1 MMNCT
6 RVQSVEYYEAQ
17 ADIAATEIE
26 AGVNRSGRDQV
37 AYYTDNGQ
45 GESIGTWWT
54 RSGRTAL
61 APGLSPFRS
70 CRDGHEVDGRVLR
83 DLASGCDPGTR
94 QSLVK
99 NSANGKRT
107 AGFDVQ
113 ISAPKS
119 VSLLAAFG
127 DEAMREKVFG
137 AHDRAFRRAMDFIF
151 EDGLIDARQGKAG
164 QGPRNPPA
172 EVAAAVYRHFTS
184 RAKDPQ
190 LHSHGVLVNL
200 AVRADGTT
208 GGIDNS
214 TIMKYRGAVAA
225 LYRSELASELR
236 RELGI
241 EVERKER
248 NFEIAGVPEQV
259 VELFSKRR
267 AQIEKIA
274 RDMGFNTEANRS
286 AAQLAAYQSRDTKDR
301 ETPLSELEGKW
312 VRELLNAGWNPA
324 ALFQSVR
331 VQSDHVRLQ
340 REAEGEKEA
349 RLRGLA
355 IAAIDAMSEHDAVFT
370 RADVLREVIE
380 AVQCE
385 QSANEA
391 LEVVSELERSGA
403 IIKLGLDDSRQ
414 PVFSTA
420 ALIEAERT
428 MLSQAIESQNSR
440 DFVDAETLE
449 RALAARTTMADEQRK
464 AVRHALNRDGIS
476 IVEGSAGAGKSFA
489 MATVAEVARDCGSE
503 VQVIA
508 PSWKAVDVIK
518 SDTETAEEMARAVQ
532 GFLNRFEKGE
542 IVLGPNSTIIADEA
556 GMIGTLDMAR
566 LVAATTSAGSKLV
579 LTGDSKQLQPV
590 AAGAPLVALSRTIG
604 ASRMDEIRRQ
614 RGRNEVEGQWM
625 RAASKDFAVGDPIRA
640 LEAYDRAGA
649 IKWAEDRD
657 ETIRQLV
664 NDYCADLEAQ
674 SGTTS
679 THAILSGWN
688 LDVRAINSQIR
699 SVLQSKGQL
708 QDEILVPVLP
718 RGSKEVDDLAFA
730 AGDRI
735 IFGETLELDGM
746 TIRNAGLGEIVSI
759 SKDADPQIVVRLQK
773 DGGRDVIAH
782 MSELVGR
789 RRDGEPAVPKLQ
801 HAYAMTVHASQGV
814 TVDHS
819 YVANLR
825 GMGRES
831 TYVAMTRHRQ
841 TARLYADTSR
851 IRDRLEAN
859 QPGKMLTGKQQTT
872 TLELEDRATGVSDA
886 EARKALMDEVKKSD
900 LKMNPSDFVADIRQ
914 FVAAPPAITEP
925 ALAFVDGKRVAPQ
938 VAAVEVERAEPTPAE
953 QLKDRMEARMNSPA
967 EYPVP
972 PANSSAVEPTQA
984 GMNVEAN
991 SGTGT
996 QNHERSND
1004 RDSRDRSAAR
1014 IELAPNP
1021 RPEERERS
1029 VRENLR
1035 VAYSLPF
1042 APGREAKSLNSL
1054 RNLSSSRMVRLAG
1067 RAAGLLQGDARSG
1080 LQQHGEKRSSG
1091 LRRPGN
1097 GDRTDARQAAGRIAE
1112 FDKVMV
1118 ETQSLLKV
1126 ATRELGGKL
1135 LRSRNSNRDHEVKFG
1150 SGGKVLISK
1159 SAATGR
1165 WSWSTAKG
1173 STKRGV
1179 GDLVAR
1185 VKETSLPQAITWL
1198 RDRTRL
1204 TTVNPIARAL
1214 ESSPTEIARRQ
1225 IDFIIGNTA
1234 AVEVEKAKGPD
1245 RDRGVRRDD
1254 GLSI

>member
-54 RSGRTAL
+54 RSGSTAL

-70 CRDGHEVDGRVLR
+70 CRDGQEVDGRVLR
-83 DLASGCDPGTR
+83 DLASGRDPGTR

-127 DEAMREKVFG
+127 DDAMRAKVFG
-137 AHDRAFRRAMDFIF
+137 AHDRAFRRALDFVF
-151 EDGLIDARQGKAG
+151 EDGVIDARQGKAG

-208 GGIDNS
+208 GGIDNT

-241 EVERKER
+241 EVERKGR
-248 NFEIAGVPEQV
+248 NFEIAGVSEQV
-259 VELFSKRR
+259 IELFSKRR

-301 ETPLSELEGKW
+301 ETPLSELEEKW

-340 REAEGEKEA
+340 REAEGEKAA

-355 IAAIDAMSEHDAVFT
+355 IAAIDAMSAHDAVFT

-385 QSANEA
+385 LSAHEA
-391 LEVVSELERSGA
+391 LGVVSELERSGA

-414 PVFSTA
+414 PVLSTA
-420 ALIEAERT
+420 VLIEAERK

-449 RALAARTTMADEQRK
+449 RALAARSTMADEQK
-464 AVRHALNRDGIS
+464 QAVRHALNRDGIS

-489 MATVAEVARDCGSE
+489 MAKVAEVARDCGSE

-508 PSWKAVDVIK
+508 PSWKAVGVIK
-518 SDTETAEEMARAVQ
+518 SDTETAEEMAGAVQ
-532 GFLNRFEKGE
+532 GFLNRVGKGE
-542 IVLGPNSTIIADEA
+542 IVLGPNTTIIADEA

-566 LVAATTSAGSKLV
+566 LVASTTSAGSKLV

-590 AAGAPLVALSRTIG
+590 AAGAPLVALSRAIG

-649 IKWAEDRD
+649 IHWAEDRE
-657 ETIRQLV
+657 ETIKRLV
-664 NDYCADLEAQ
+664 GDYCADLEAPG
-674 SGTTS
+674 SATS
-679 THAILSGWN
+679 TRAILSGWN
-688 LDVRAINSQIR
+688 LDVREINSQIR
-699 SVLQSKGQL
+699 AVLQSMGQL
-708 QDEILVPVLP
+708 QDEILIPVLP

-735 IFGETLELDGM
+735 IFGETLELDGV
-746 TIRNAGLGEIVSI
+746 TIRNADLGEIISI
-759 SKDADPQIVVRLQK
+759 SKEADPQIVVRLQK
-773 DGGRDVIAH
+773 DGGRDVTAH

-814 TVDHS
+814 TVDHC

-851 IRDRLEAN
+851 NRDRLEAN
-859 QPGKMLTGKQQTT
+859 QPGRMLTGKQQTT
-872 TLELEDRATGVSDA
+872 TLELEDRSTGVSDA
-886 EARKALMDEVKKSD
+886 EVRKALMDEVNKSD
-900 LKMNPSDFVADIRQ
+900 LKMNPSDFVADIKQ
-914 FVAAPPAITEP
+914 FVVAPPAVAEP
-925 ALAFVDGKRVAPQ
+925 TLAFLGGKRVLAQ
-938 VAAVEVERAEPTPAE
+938 SAVIEPEHSQPTPAE
-953 QLKDRMEARMNSPA
+953 QLKGRMEARMNSPA
-967 EYPVP
+967 EYPLP
-972 PANSSAVEPTQA
+972 PANSREIKR
-984 GMNVEAN
+984 ED
-991 SGTGT
+991 
-996 QNHERSND
+996 ER
-1004 RDSRDRSAAR
+1004 
-1014 IELAPNP
+1014 
-1021 RPEERERS
+1021 
-1029 VRENLR
+1029 
-1035 VAYSLPF
+1035 
-1042 APGREAKSLNSL
+1042 GK
-1054 RNLSSSRMVRLAG
+1054 
-1067 RAAGLLQGDARSG
+1067 
-1080 LQQHGEKRSSG
+1080 
-1091 LRRPGN
+1091 LRRSGN
-1097 GDRTDARQAAGRIAE
+1097 GDRAAARRPAGRVAQ

-1118 ETQSLLKV
+1118 ETQNLLKV
-1126 ATRELGGKL
+1126 ATQHLGGNL
-1135 LRSRNSNRDHEVKFG
+1135 LRSRNSNRDHEVQFG
-1150 SGGKVLISK
+1150 GSAGKVLISK

-1165 WSWSTAKG
+1165 WSWSTIAG
-1173 STKRGV
+1173 TTRRGV
-1179 GDLVAR
+1179 ADLVAR
-1185 VKETSLPQAITWL
+1185 VKDISPPQAVTWL

-1204 TTVNPIARAL
+1204 TTVDPIARAL
-1214 ESSPTEIARRQ
+1214 ESSPTEIARRR
-1225 IDFIIGNTA
+1225 IDFIIGNTTA
-1234 AVEVEKAKGPD
+1234 AEVEKAKAPD
-1245 RDRGVRRDD
+1245 RGRGSRRDD
-1254 GLSI
+1254 ELSM